1 MARKAKAKKS
11 GWKGG
16 SFKAAVG
23 GYLKKKASKAKKSA
37 KKSLKKGVKS
47 IVGW

>member
-23 GYLKKKASKAKKSA
+23 GYLKEKAAKATKST
-37 KKSLKKGVKS
+37 KKSLKKGVRE